1 MTQHQSIAPAN
12 ADAASPD
19 VIVRGESSGFLQ
31 EATSGRHR
39 FQVDEPSTLG
49 GSDRAPTPYDYLLA
63 ALGSCTSM
71 TVGLYA
77 RGKKWPLK
85 QVTVSLWHT
94 RVHAQDCADCETKQG
109 ILDRIEIQIDLE
121 GELTQAQRDKLLEIA
136 GKCPVH
142 RTLKSEIDIRQRS
155 APSAIK

>member
-1 MTQHQSIAPAN
+1 MTEHQSVAGSETQ
-12 ADAASPD
+12 ASPD
-19 VIVRGESSGFLQ
+19 VIVRGDSSGFLQ
-31 EATSGRHR
+31 EVTSGRHR
-39 FQVDEPSTLG
+39 FEVDEPTSLG

-85 QVTVSLWHT
+85 HVTVSLWHT
-94 RVHAQDCADCETKQG
+94 RIHAQDCADCETKQG
-109 ILDRIEIQIDLE
+109 MLDRIDMQIEFD
-121 GELTQAQRDKLLEIA
+121 GELTQAQRDKLMEIA

-142 RTLKSEIDIRQRS
+142 RTLKSEIDIHKRRAQ
-155 APSAIK
+155 AEAE